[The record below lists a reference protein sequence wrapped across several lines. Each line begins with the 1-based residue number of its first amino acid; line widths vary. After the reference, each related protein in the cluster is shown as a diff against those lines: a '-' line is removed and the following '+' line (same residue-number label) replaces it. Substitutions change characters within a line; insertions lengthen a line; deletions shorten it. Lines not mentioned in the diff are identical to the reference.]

1 MNRLFIILSLLLLA
15 KASFAQNPKDT
26 MVTNVPT
33 LNNGRILYTD
43 SLIVKGRSKH
53 ILDSIAQNWYISY
66 FFHRL
71 PEKDTLNSIY
81 GRGLLEYKVKP
92 GMINIDYEAAITVQI
107 TCKDGWYKYQMYNIK
122 FRPKS
127 GVLNDVGYQNDPEY
141 LIKIYKQ
148 KHLSFAEAWNVSRGQ
163 IRDYISKMNKAVQ
176 ECIASLNKTMAN

>member
-1 MNRLFIILSLLLLA
+1 MNRLLIILLLLLFA
-15 KASFAQNPKDT
+15 KISFAQNPKDT

-33 LNNGRILYTD
+33 VNGRILYTD
-43 SLIVKGRSKH
+43 SLMVKGRSKH
-53 ILDSIAQNWYISY
+53 VLDSIAQNWYISY

-92 GMINIDYEAAITVQI
+92 GMINIDYEAALTVQI
-107 TCKDGWYKYQMYNIK
+107 TCKDGWYKYQMYDIK

-148 KHLSFAEAWNVSRGQ
+148 KHLTFAQGWNVTRGQ
-163 IRDYISKMNKAVQ
+163 IRDYVSKMNRAVKA
-176 ECIASLNKTMAN
+176 CIASLNKTMAN